1 MKNIRIN
8 IRLSLE
14 ITFVILIPFLVLS
27 PVIKYLSPN
36 ETAYK
41 CWFFTLMILRAII
54 ILRFIKLIV
63 KWFHGKYIA
72 TKQADKKTNRA
83 LFGTSLLVLF
93 LMLEIVFMFIPQNQ
107 DVYKLGLATK
117 VWNAYYKE
125 NENEKSFRDKPL
137 KGRLNTQKRVVFFL
151 GDSFTYGN
159 GIKKDEDRF
168 ADQVT
173 AKMDSSKYETFNLGK
188 GNTDTKDEFV
198 RLVNFGLKPN
208 YLILQY
214 YHNDIEEVGAKY
226 GHFNLTKTGYK
237 SSKTSFFKKALLAI
251 AMLPFRASFFM
262 NYIALNNSKFLIPKS
277 QNNYKECLT
286 QAYSDSTCVNEHL
299 KDMGSVIKYCS
310 VHHIKLYVVFIPD
323 ARDIDYTQGLF
334 NSYIIPFLK
343 QHHTPYITL
352 DRQFKKY
359 KTSELVIN
367 PLNAHTNAFANALI
381 AQQILDSIPEL
392 QH

>member
-1 MKNIRIN
+1 MKKIRVN
-8 IRLSLE
+8 IRLCLE
-14 ITFVILIPFLVLS
+14 LLVVILIPFLVLS

-41 CWFFTLMILRAII
+41 CWFFALMGVRVII
-54 ILRFIKLIV
+54 ILRFIKLIL
-63 KWFHGKYIA
+63 KRFHATYILV
-72 TKQADKKTNRA
+72 KQADKKTNRA
-83 LFGTSLLVLF
+83 LFGTSLLLLF
-93 LMLEIVFMFIPQNQ
+93 LLLEMAFMFIPQNQ

-125 NENEKSFRDKPL
+125 NENEKNFRDKPL
-137 KGRLNTQKRVVFFL
+137 KGRLNTPKQIVFFL

-159 GIKKDEDRF
+159 GIKNNEDRF
-168 ADQVT
+168 PDQVM
-173 AKMDSSKYETFNLGK
+173 AKVDSSKFEAFNLGK

-198 RLVNFGLKPN
+198 RLVNFGIKPN
-208 YLILQY
+208 FLILQY

-237 SSKTSFFKKALLAI
+237 SSKTSSFKKAILSI
-251 AMLPFRASFFM
+251 AMLPFKASFFI

-286 QAYSDSTCVNEHL
+286 KAYGDSACVNEHL
-299 KDMGSVIKYCS
+299 KDMGSVIDYCAAQN
-310 VHHIKLYVVFIPD
+310 IKLYVVCIPD
-323 ARDIDYTQGLF
+323 ARDIEYTQGLF

-343 QHHTPYITL
+343 QRHTPYITL
-352 DRQFKKY
+352 DQQFKKY

-381 AQQILDSIPEL
+381 AKQIIDSIPEL
-392 QH
+392 HH